1 MSLSGNR
8 GLWPLRL
15 LFLFLRLNFLYRL
28 WLLYGFAQLVGMS
41 ENNLLFVKDRVRKLL
56 FEYVLLEE
64 LFDSHTQKGLSQNLI
79 DRRPSPGIDGQHLVD
94 QVPKLLT
101 EMRRNRFELSSN
113 DVHCQ
118 EMHIES
124 LERRF

>member
-15 LFLFLRLNFLYRL
+15 LFLFLRLNFLYWL

-79 DRRPSPGIDGQHLVD
+79 DRRPSPGIDG
-94 QVPKLLT
+94 
-101 EMRRNRFELSSN
+101 
-113 DVHCQ
+113 
-118 EMHIES
+118 
-124 LERRF
+124 